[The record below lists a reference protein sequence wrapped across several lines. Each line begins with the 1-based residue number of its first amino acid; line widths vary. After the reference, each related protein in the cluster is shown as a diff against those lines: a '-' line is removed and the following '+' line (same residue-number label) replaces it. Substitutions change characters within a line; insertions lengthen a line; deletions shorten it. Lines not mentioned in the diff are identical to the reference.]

1 MGAVIRTVGLSKTFH
16 PRNQDP
22 VYALRGADLTIDP
35 GEIVAVLGPNGA
47 GKTTLIDLILS
58 LSTPTSGS
66 VEVFGTSPREAIRD
80 QRVGAVMQAGG
91 LLPDMTVEHTVAMLA
106 ATMSDPPALDD
117 VLARTDLTRLRHRR
131 VGSCSGGEQQRVRF
145 AIALLARPDLL
156 ILDEPTAGMD
166 AGARRR
172 FWATMREEADAGRT
186 VLFATH
192 YLAEAQ
198 QFAQRIVLLDGG
210 RIIADDTPAGIQ
222 SRLSGCVVDYDITEN
237 GVRVHH
243 TVTADDSDALAREL
257 LTTTDAR
264 NLRIA
269 AHTLEDA
276 FIALTDRDSHVV
288 EGDRP

>member
-16 PRNQDP
+16 PRKQDP

-276 FIALTDRDSHVV
+276 FIALTDRDSHVA
-288 EGDRP
+288 GDRP

>member
-1 MGAVIRTVGLSKTFH
+1 MGAVIETAGLSKTFH
-16 PRNQDP
+16 PRKQDP
-22 VYALRGADLTIDP
+22 VYALRDADLTIDP

-47 GKTTLIDLILS
+47 GKTTLIDLILG
-58 LSTPTSGS
+58 LSSPTSGS
-66 VEVFGTSPREAIRD
+66 VQVFGMSPREAIRD

-91 LLPDMTVEHTVAMLA
+91 LLPDLSVERTVEMLA
-106 ATMSDPPALDD
+106 ATMSDPPALED

-166 AGARRR
+166 AGARRH
-172 FWATMREEADAGRT
+172 FWTTMREEAEDGRT

-198 QFAQRIVLLDGG
+198 QFARRIVLLDGG
-210 RIIADDTPAGIQ
+210 RIIADDTPAGIR
-222 SRLSGCVVDYDITEN
+222 SRLPGCVVDYDITEE
-237 GVRVHH
+237 GVTVHH
-243 TVTADDSDALAREL
+243 TVTATDSDALARDL

-264 NLRIA
+264 NLRITD
-269 AHTLEDA
+269 HTLEDA
-276 FIALTDRDSHVV
+276 FIALTDPRTHN
-288 EGDRP
+288 GAGRR